1 MSDSHRHGRYRQ
13 LRIRGEKRTLPMYG
27 EGDDAGKWYRCW
39 NCGHINNADRSNVGD
54 GDGRTYTDFTVT
66 SPGQTDMSDIVN
78 GYVVLDG
85 INEGHIALKD
95 MASGDA
101 EVITHSFKVEG
112 NGCVLCH
119 SQNYR

>member
-1 MSDSHRHGRYRQ
+1 
-13 LRIRGEKRTLPMYG
+13 MYG

-66 SPGQTDMSDIVN
+66 SHGQTDMSDTVN

-85 INEGHIALKD
+85 INEGHVVLKD